1 MTVCRARDQLCRCFR
16 SKNNRSN
23 SLERRKSGDGEAI
36 INQSTVHGIASPNR
50 RPTIFDVFRPRSKSD
65 AKKKERELAKAHST
79 DRDSHSAS
87 GSSTHSGSGGIM
99 NSMKAAYQHT
109 IGTKSDSKSKSRDG
123 SAHPHGG
130 SDAQYYHT
138 VTAVR
143 RIDHAKSPMTKVMD
157 LFRHRSNS
165 AVSEAEKRKVVSARG
180 GGRDSNRT
188 KRATFR
194 KRR

>member
-1 MTVCRARDQLCRCFR
+1 MTFHFNRKNIRLIYFCNTIFFFFR

-23 SLERRKSGDGEAI
+23 SLERRKSGDGDTI
-36 INQSTVHGIASPNR
+36 INQSTVHGTASPSR

-65 AKKKERELAKAHST
+65 AKKKERELAKTHST

-99 NSMKAAYQHT
+99 HSMKAAYQNT
-109 IGTKSDSKSKSRDG
+109 IGTKSDSKTKSKDG

-165 AVSEAEKRKVVSARG
+165 AVSEAEKRKVVFFFSI
-180 GGRDSNRT
+180 DTISI
-188 KRATFR
+188 
-194 KRR
+194 